1 MFISIKISIQ
11 FPFRL
16 IFDGKDDTSHD
27 PIAQSSFTYSFSND
41 DHQKV
46 SIDTNKIACT
56 SIVYID

>member
-1 MFISIKISIQ
+1 MK

-41 DHQKV
+41 DRHKV
-46 SIDTNKIACT
+46 SIHTNKIACAK
-56 SIVYID
+56 I